1 MPRVDWN
8 RVLVVQLAILAGIV
22 LLVVGWTI
30 VHSVAHTLILF
41 AVAAV
46 LAFALAPLVTRSEAW
61 GLRRMLAVVL
71 VYAGLAMILV
81 VATGLLARPFAIQA
95 ALLIEN
101 SPIYVTGLQ
110 DAIGQ
115 MDDWLARFGL
125 GGGIAT
131 LEAEVGRQA
140 TSASTSFVG
149 DLLRFLSQ
157 VASSAL
163 DSVLVLVV
171 SFYLLLDGPRLRLA
185 LGRVVPPVHRDKLL
199 FVEESLGRVLGG
211 YLRGQLLMALTLA
224 VIVGVVM
231 QVLGMPYAL
240 VLGVLAGVFELV
252 PMLGPILS
260 ALPALAV
267 AVFQPFPTVIWVL
280 IAFIAIQQFE
290 SNILAPRITAHAV
303 GLHPLGAIFA
313 LMAGFEVGGP
323 LGAVFAVPVAGFLWV
338 LVSTIYWRTV
348 GAPEPSPRVGWRLP
362 RRRHAPEQGSVHAA
376 HRSSAGSEST
386 PAASPGVPPPTRPD

>member
-1 MPRVDWN
+1 MPRIAWS

-22 LLVVGWTI
+22 LVVVGWTI
-30 VHSVAHTLILF
+30 IHAIVHTLLLF
-41 AVAAV
+41 AVAAI
-46 LAFALAPLVTRSEAW
+46 LAFALAPLVTRGEAR
-61 GLRRMLAVVL
+61 GLPRTVAVGMVYLALALLL
-71 VYAGLAMILV
+71 VISAA
-81 VATGLLARPFAIQA
+81 LLARPFAVQA
-95 ALLIEN
+95 TLLLAN
-101 SPIYVTGLQ
+101 LPAYLTGLQ
-110 DAIGQ
+110 VAVSGLDE
-115 MDDWLARFGL
+115 WLGRFGL

-131 LEAEVGRQA
+131 LEAEIGRQA
-140 TSASTSFVG
+140 TGASTAFVG
-149 DLLRFLSQ
+149 DLLRFLTQ

-163 DSVLVLVV
+163 DTILVLVI

-185 LGRVVPPVHRDKLL
+185 ALRLVPPAHRDKLL

-211 YLRGQLLMALTLA
+211 YLRGQLVMALTLA
-224 VIVGVVM
+224 VVVGIIM
-231 QVLGMPYAL
+231 QLLGMPYAL

-267 AVFQPFPTVIWVL
+267 AVFQPFPTVLWVL

-338 LVSTIYWRTV
+338 LVSTIYQRTV
-348 GAPEPSPRVGWRLP
+348 GAPEPQPRAGWRLP
-362 RRRHAPEQGSVHAA
+362 RRRPAGHHTVPPGAA
-376 HRSSAGSEST
+376 AGGAATVSSSA
-386 PAASPGVPPPTRPD
+386 PASDAPPPGES